1 MCGLA
6 RCGGHNGCIHVTVHI
21 EEDSVSSPSE
31 RARVPSIRDVARLAG
46 VSHQTVSRVLNDHP
60 SIRPETKAR
69 VLDAI
74 SVLDYRPNVAARA
87 LATSRS
93 NTLGVL
99 SATIGE
105 FGPTSSMASIEDAAR
120 AQGYAVSTLN
130 LPATTPEAIGQAV
143 RQLVSEKVDGL
154 VVLAPQVR
162 VFNVLRGMA
171 VSVPFVSLQTAS
183 GSDGISL
190 SADQVAGARM
200 ITEYLIRLGHTDIL
214 HLAGPQDWIEAESRM
229 RGYLDALREADLP
242 TFPPI
247 RGDWTADFGYF
258 VGQELARRRD
268 FTAVFAANDVMAIGL
283 MHGFRD
289 AGLRVP
295 ADISV
300 VGFDDVPVA
309 AHVAPPLTTVH
320 QDFPELGRRAVQIL
334 LAEIRGEETPSFG
347 PVVPVLCGRESAASR

>member
-1 MCGLA
+1 M
-6 RCGGHNGCIHVTVHI
+6 
-21 EEDSVSSPSE
+21 SSSSE
-31 RARVPSIRDVARLAG
+31 RARMPSIRDVARLAG
-46 VSHQTVSRVLNDHP
+46 VSHQTVSRVLNEHP
-60 SIRPETKAR
+60 SIRPETKER

-74 SVLDYRPNVAARA
+74 RVLDYRPNVAARA

-93 NTLGVL
+93 NTLGIL
-99 SATIGE
+99 SATTGE
-105 FGPTSSMASIEDAAR
+105 FGPTSSIAAIEDAAR
-120 AQGYAVSTLN
+120 AERYAISTLN
-130 LPATTPEAIGQAV
+130 LPDTTPEAIGHAV
-143 RQLVSEKVDGL
+143 RQLVRESVDGI

-162 VFNVLRGMA
+162 VFNVLRGLA

-183 GSDGISL
+183 GSDGISH

-200 ITEYLIRLGHTDIL
+200 ITEYLIRLGHSDIL

-229 RGYLDALREADLP
+229 RGYLDAMRDADLS
-242 TFPPI
+242 TIPPI

-258 VGQELARRRD
+258 AGQELARRRD
-268 FTAVFAANDVMAIGL
+268 FTAVFAANDLMAIGL

-289 AGLRVP
+289 AGMRIP

-320 QDFPELGRRAVQIL
+320 QDFSELGRRAVQIL
-334 LAEIRGEETPSFG
+334 LAQIRGDSAPVFG

>member
-1 MCGLA
+1 M
-6 RCGGHNGCIHVTVHI
+6 T
-21 EEDSVSSPSE
+21 SSTE
-31 RARVPSIRDVARLAG
+31 RGRMPSIRDVARLAD

-74 SVLDYRPNVAARA
+74 AVLDYKPNPAARA
-87 LATSRS
+87 LVTSRS
-93 NTLGVL
+93 QTLGIL

-105 FGPTSSMASIEDAAR
+105 FGPTSSIAAIEDAAR
-120 AQGYAVSTLN
+120 AEEYSVTTLN
-130 LPATTPEAIGQAV
+130 LTSTSPEDIGQAV
-143 RQLVSEKVDGL
+143 RQLAREHVDGI

-162 VFNVLRGMA
+162 VFHVLRGMA
-171 VSVPFVSLQTAS
+171 STVPFVTLQSAS
-183 GSDGISL
+183 GADEIGL
-190 SADQVAGARM
+190 SADQMAGARL
-200 ITEYLIRLGHTDIL
+200 ITEHLIGLGHTEIL

-247 RGDWTADFGYF
+247 RGDWTADFGHF
-258 VGQELARRRD
+258 AGQELARRPD
-268 FTAVFAANDVMAIGL
+268 FTAVFAANDLMAVGL

-295 ADISV
+295 EDISV
-300 VGFDDVPVA
+300 VGFDDIPVA

-320 QDFPELGRRAVQIL
+320 QDFSELGRRAVQLL
-334 LAEIRGEETPSFG
+334 LAQIRGEAVPTFG
-347 PVVPVLCGRESAASR
+347 ALAPVLRIRESAVSR

>member
-1 MCGLA
+1 MSNA
-6 RCGGHNGCIHVTVHI
+6 
-21 EEDSVSSPSE
+21 SE
-31 RARVPSIRDVARLAG
+31 RARMPSIRDVARLAG

-74 SVLDYRPNVAARA
+74 SVLDYRPNLAARA
-87 LATSRS
+87 LVTSRS
-93 NTLGVL
+93 NTLGIL

-105 FGPTSSMASIEDAAR
+105 FGPTSSIASIEDAAR
-120 AQGYAVSTLN
+120 AEGYSVSTLN
-130 LPATTPEAIGQAV
+130 LASTAPDTIGAAV
-143 RQLVSEKVDGL
+143 RQLVREHVDGI

-162 VFNVLRGMA
+162 VFHVLRGMA
-171 VSVPFVSLQTAS
+171 VSVPFVTLQTAS
-183 GSDGISL
+183 GSDGVSL
-190 SADQVAGARM
+190 SADQVAGARL
-200 ITEYLIRLGHTDIL
+200 ITEHLIALGHTDIL

-229 RGYLDALREADLP
+229 RGYLDALLDADLP
-242 TFPPI
+242 TLPPI

-258 VGQELARRRD
+258 AGQELARRRD

-289 AGLRVP
+289 AGLGVP
-295 ADISV
+295 QDVSV

-334 LAEIRGEETPSFG
+334 LAQIRGEGAPELGALAPELRVRSS
-347 PVVPVLCGRESAASR
+347 SAAR

>member
-1 MCGLA
+1 M
-6 RCGGHNGCIHVTVHI
+6 
-21 EEDSVSSPSE
+21 
-31 RARVPSIRDVARLAG
+31 PSIRDVARLAG
-46 VSHQTVSRVLNDHP
+46 VSHQTVSRVLNEHP

-74 SVLDYRPNVAARA
+74 AVLDYRPNVAARA

-93 NTLGVL
+93 STLGIL
-99 SATIGE
+99 SATTGE
-105 FGPTSSMASIEDAAR
+105 FGPTSSIAAIEDAAR
-120 AQGYAVSTLN
+120 AEGYSVSTLN
-130 LPATTPEAIGQAV
+130 LPETTPEAIGAAV
-143 RQLVSEKVDGL
+143 RQLVREHVDGI

-162 VFNVLRGMA
+162 VFNVLRGTA
-171 VSVPFVSLQTAS
+171 VAVPFVSLQTAS
-183 GSDGISL
+183 GSDGVSL

-229 RGYLDALREADLP
+229 RGYLEALRDADLP

-258 VGQELARRRD
+258 AGQELARRRD
-268 FTAVFAANDVMAIGL
+268 FTAVFAANDIMAIGL

-295 ADISV
+295 ADVSV
-300 VGFDDVPVA
+300 VGFDDIPVA
-309 AHVAPPLTTVH
+309 AHVAPPLTTIH

-334 LAEIRGEETPSFG
+334 LALIRGEEPPSFG
-347 PVVPVLCGRESAASR
+347 PVVPVLCGRESAASRS